1 MFGGGR
7 SRKGDVFGGG
17 RSRKGDVFGG
27 GRSRKG
33 DVFGGGR
40 SRKGMCLEVGGAGRG
55 MCFAI
60 TAHGLCINAD
70 GGHLR
75 TLCSWKLLLSPQAIL
90 TSPLE
95 LTALEVQL
103 HGGVVTEDFDES
115 VTHVVCNMRWALID

>member
-1 MFGGGR
+1 MCLEVGGAGR
-7 SRKGDVFGGG
+7 GMCLEVGGAG
-17 RSRKGDVFGG
+17 RGMCLEVGG
-27 GRSRKG
+27 AGR
-33 DVFGGGR
+33 
-40 SRKGMCLEVGGAGRG
+40 GMCLEVGGAGRG

-70 GGHLR
+70 GGHWR

-115 VTHVVCNMRWALID
+115 VTHAVCNMRWALID